1 MVEHFGNELFIAYK
15 NKLLEEKALEIKK
28 LKEEAKKEKELKK
41 QAKLKSNEDKILSLS
56 SDDEELPCDS
66 WNVNFDEKDV
76 LQTFTF

>member
-1 MVEHFGNELFIAYK
+1 MIHNIIAYK

-56 SDDEELPCDS
+56 NGDDDDDLPCDS
-66 WNVNFDEKDV
+66 WNVDFDEKDV